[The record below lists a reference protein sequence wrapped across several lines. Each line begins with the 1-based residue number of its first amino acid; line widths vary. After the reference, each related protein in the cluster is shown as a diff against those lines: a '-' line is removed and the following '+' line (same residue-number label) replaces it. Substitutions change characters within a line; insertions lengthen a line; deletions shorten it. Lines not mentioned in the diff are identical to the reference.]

1 MDEKNKNTKPILYVV
16 IGALGMMVIFLAGG
30 RLQEINIFGVAKFEF
45 PAKAPLPISTTI
57 ATPFAQPTNLVI
69 SPNTNSQPVVSSAQL
84 TENAIDAVIGKGHW
98 RCIDGSPKSISI
110 DQVPYNYVVSF
121 PFTRIDTDGNF
132 YEVNER
138 VSGGGLGTGWLVSD
152 LPNFS
157 CSYTKPQVNFEI
169 INRLLESGKWK
180 CAGESQPS
188 GVDLFVVPSNF
199 TVQSPMIFVDSESKR
214 YYQGD
219 EVPAG
224 KFARVWFGNDIPQ
237 NECP

>member
-1 MDEKNKNTKPILYVV
+1 MDEKNKDTKPALYVV
-16 IGALGMMVIFLAGG
+16 IGVLITMVVFLAGG

-45 PAKAPLPISTTI
+45 PTKTPISTMD
-57 ATPFAQPTNLVI
+57 TPFAQPTNLVI
-69 SPNTNSQPVVSSAQL
+69 PTNTNSQSVVSSAQF
-84 TENAIDAVIGKGHW
+84 TENDIDAVIGKGHW

-132 YEVNER
+132 YKVNER

-199 TVQSPMIFVDSESKR
+199 TVQSPIIFVDSEGKR

-219 EVPAG
+219 EIPAR